1 MGKEKD
7 KKQGVLTIFG
17 ILIILMVGGVVFYAA
32 RSYTSKNNND
42 PKKITNTITLNYVS
56 NKNELIVYNTATYD
70 VQNGILLDE
79 NILLDGDNNVFDFS
93 VTSKISKGTSCN
105 YEIAVSKDEKSTI
118 PDDKIKIYL
127 QKSDNSNYSK
137 PTDLVEPINFTL
149 SNNITLTDNK
159 GMLLDK
165 GVFKKSK
172 AVYYRLKVR
181 VDSSYVSTNNKD
193 FYKVS
198 VNNCLACI
206 INHFVPPKI

>member
-70 VQNGILLDE
+70 DQNGILLDGE
-79 NILLDGDNNVFDFS
+79 NNVFDFS

-105 YEIAVSKDEKSTI
+105 YEIVVSKDEKSII

-172 AVYYRLKVR
+172 AVYYRLKVW

-198 VNNCLACI
+198 VNI
-206 INHFVPPKI
+206 YGDV

>member
-56 NKNELIVYNTATYD
+56 NKNELIV
-70 VQNGILLDE
+70 
-79 NILLDGDNNVFDFS
+79 FDFS

-105 YEIAVSKDEKSTI
+105 YEIVVSKDEKSTI

-172 AVYYRLKVR
+172 TVYYRLKIW

-198 VNNCLACI
+198 VNI
-206 INHFVPPKI
+206 YGDV